1 MNRTIA
7 LLLSFSPLVLA
18 ACASAAEPAATPAN
32 DALATLRA
40 GGNFGFVLDE
50 SDPASKFRADCA
62 AKHPGDA
69 AGAGACYDA
78 IRQQGAREGI
88 RFSLDASGRIVW
100 TSYGVEDGK
109 PATYI
114 EAHLDATPESPGVVA
129 VRLSEPARGL
139 QVEGRP
145 FPPNAVMRF
154 QVVDANTVLMFDG
167 QKGKLVFRRLP
178 VGG

>member
-1 MNRTIA
+1 MNRTAA
-7 LLLSFSPLVLA
+7 LLAPFAPLVLA
-18 ACASAAEPAATPAN
+18 ACASAAEPVVSPAT

-40 GGNFGFVLDE
+40 GGDFGFVLDE
-50 SDPASKFRADCA
+50 SDPAAKFRAGCA
-62 AKHPGDA
+62 AKSSGDGA
-69 AGAGACYDA
+69 AASACYDA

-88 RFSLDASGRIVW
+88 RFSLDAAGRVVW

-114 EAHLDATPESPGVVA
+114 EAHLDATPEARGFVA
-129 VRLSEPARGL
+129 MRLSEPARGI
-139 QVEGRP
+139 QVEGNP
-145 FPPNAVMRF
+145 FPPNAVLRF
-154 QVVDANTVLMFDG
+154 QVVDANTVVMVDG